1 MTFQWH
7 DWAGYIGVVLVLLAF
22 FLLQAHK
29 LHGNGLTYQLMN
41 VLGALGVMLSLLF
54 GHFNMPAFLMQVAW
68 LIISI
73 FGVARGMRVRREAR
87 ESGHKT
93 SPL

>member
-1 MTFQWH
+1 VTLYWH

-29 LHGNGLTYQLMN
+29 LRGNGLVYQLMN
-41 VLGALGVMLSLLF
+41 ALGALGVMLSLLF
-54 GHFNMPAFLMQVAW
+54 GHFNMPAFIMQVAW
-68 LIISI
+68 LVISI

-87 ESGHKT
+87 DSGHKT
-93 SPL
+93 SPW

>member
-41 VLGALGVMLSLLF
+41 VLGALGVMLSLL
-54 GHFNMPAFLMQVAW
+54 
-68 LIISI
+68 IISI